1 MDKPAVL
8 LLAAVA
14 GVAFT
19 ASRCDCTRRW
29 GPPPHHR
36 HGPTRLETR
45 GPVDPGFLPAW
56 PTNDPRWLGAGGGA
70 RVTVEVTNDCP
81 TLTGARATFSA
92 RLRVPGELEAAWGDA
107 EPLDDAHPDCGSGRH
122 PGPHRGGRGHLLSG
136 DPGRKGPRFVYVWSG
151 LGRSWQVAGNATSW
165 LVLET
170 RGVTLGSHPVS
181 LVVYRRGG
189 SRQFVPVARASSQFT
204 VTDQVPFS
212 VELSQSAVAV
222 AGSGQEEEE
231 AVGGE
236 DARSSGPLLRPQ
248 RFVAGP
254 NVLFEARLHDPSG
267 FLRGADVSFS
277 WDFGDG
283 SGLLISRLAHA
294 LHSYAGPG
302 AYAARLAVQ
311 VTVPAPC
318 ATTAAA
324 AVSAATSTVTAAA
337 SAATAAAVTTT
348 TAATSNTTTTATDAT
363 VGGSTTESASTAA
376 PEEPSATT
384 SRAGI
389 QRHGTLTLALCVR
402 CLLSLPVVMVVVGGR
417 LTVAEPYGTTA
428 TWDLTPST
436 PSGTSGVLDRA
447 AAAARES
454 PELSLLLLLSQE
466 SSGQDRPTDCP
477 LYRYGTYSTTV
488 EVVDGIATA
497 QVRRAVS
504 VTQGGALFSAPHA
517 LLDFEVESHG
527 GSSPTQLCSEL
538 LSEDC
543 ADSLEGEAACE
554 PVAPDTC
561 AADARVCSLVLR
573 REFHS
578 AGSYCL
584 RVTVADALSR
594 ASATTRL
601 SLQSISEPAS
611 LEAAVIIGALA
622 VVLVIGIAVLMHR
635 RGALTADAATAWSRP
650 REEEEEAGAVRGG
663 GGGVVAGSRWLR
675 RWWPRGRGVSVRD
688 LLATRSDT
696 KHALLVNA

>member
-1 MDKPAVL
+1 MDRPAVL
-8 LLAAVA
+8 LLAAVV

-19 ASRCDCTRRW
+19 VSRCDCTRRW

-36 HGPTRLETR
+36 HGPPRRETR

-92 RLRVPGELEAAWGDA
+92 RLRVPRELEAAWGDA

-170 RGVTLGSHPVS
+170 RGVPLGSHHVS

-212 VELSQSAVAV
+212 VELSQSAVAA
-222 AGSGQEEEE
+222 AGSGQEKEE

-236 DARSSGPLLRPQ
+236 DARSSGPLLRRQ

-311 VTVPAPC
+311 ATVPAPC

-324 AVSAATSTVTAAA
+324 VGAATSTMTAAA

-376 PEEPSATT
+376 PEEPSAIT
-384 SRAGI
+384 SRA
-389 QRHGTLTLALCVR
+389 
-402 CLLSLPVVMVVVGGR
+402 
-417 LTVAEPYGTTA
+417 VAEPYGTTA

-447 AAAARES
+447 AAASRES

-466 SSGQDRPTDCP
+466 LSGQDRPTDCP

-527 GSSPTQLCSEL
+527 GSPTQVCSEL

-554 PVAPDTC
+554 PVAPGTC
-561 AADARVCSLVLR
+561 AAEARVCSLVLR

-622 VVLVIGIAVLMHR
+622 VALVIGIAVLMHR
-635 RGALTADAATAWSRP
+635 RGALTVDAATAWSRP

-663 GGGVVAGSRWLR
+663 GGVVSGSRWLR
-675 RWWPRGRGVSVRD
+675 RWWPRGLGVSVRD

>member
-1 MDKPAVL
+1 MDRPAVL
-8 LLAAVA
+8 LLAAVV

-19 ASRCDCTRRW
+19 VSRCDCTRRW
-29 GPPPHHR
+29 GPSPHHR
-36 HGPTRLETR
+36 HGPPRRETR
-45 GPVDPGFLPAW
+45 GPVDPGVLPGW
-56 PTNDPRWLGAGGGA
+56 PANDPRWLGAGGGA

-92 RLRVPGELEAAWGDA
+92 RLRVPRELEAAWRDA
-107 EPLDDAHPDCGSGRH
+107 EPLNDAHPDCGSGRH
-122 PGPHRGGRGHLLSG
+122 PGPYRGGREDLLSG
-136 DPGRKGPRFVYVWSG
+136 DPARKGPRFVYVWSG
-151 LGRSWQVAGNATSW
+151 LGRSWQVPGNATSG

-170 RGVTLGSHPVS
+170 RGVPLGSHPVS

-189 SRQFVPVARASSQFT
+189 SRQFVPVARASSQFA

-212 VELSQSAVAV
+212 VELSQSAVAA
-222 AGSGQEEEE
+222 AGSGQEEEL

-236 DARSSGPLLRPQ
+236 DARSPGPRRQ

-311 VTVPAPC
+311 ATVPAPC

-324 AVSAATSTVTAAA
+324 AVSAATGTVTAAA
-337 SAATAAAVTTT
+337 SAATATAVTTTAAAAGNTT
-348 TAATSNTTTTATDAT
+348 TAATDAT
-363 VGGSTTESASTAA
+363 VVGSTTESASTAA
-376 PEEPSATT
+376 PGEPSATT
-384 SRAGI
+384 SRA
-389 QRHGTLTLALCVR
+389 
-402 CLLSLPVVMVVVGGR
+402 VGGG

-428 TWDLTPST
+428 IPSS
-436 PSGTSGVLDRA
+436 PSGTSAPSRDLDGAA

-454 PELSLLLLLSQE
+454 PELNLLLLLSQE
-466 SSGQDRPTDCP
+466 LSGQDRPTDCP

-497 QVRRAVS
+497 EVRRAVS
-504 VTQGGALFSAPHA
+504 VAQGGVHFFTPHA

-527 GSSPTQLCSEL
+527 GSTPTKLCSEL

-543 ADSLEGEAACE
+543 ADSLGEAACE
-554 PVAPDTC
+554 PVAPGTC
-561 AADARVCSLVLR
+561 AADSRVCSLVLR

-601 SLQSISEPAS
+601 SLQSISESAS
-611 LEAAVIIGALA
+611 LEAAVIIGAFA
-622 VVLVIGIAVLMHR
+622 VVLVIGLAVLMHR

-650 REEEEEAGAVRGG
+650 GEEEEEAAGAVRGG
-663 GGGVVAGSRWLR
+663 GGVGAGSRWPR
-675 RWWPRGRGVSVRD
+675 RWWLRGLGASVRD
-688 LLATRSDT
+688 LLATQSDT